1 MNPVELKIDHEIY
14 DRAKEKK
21 LTDVEKVIKEG
32 EIVQI
37 HTGTDTDGRGIII
50 YDRIGIKVPSEIFD
64 VTTVPSSTRSRFY
77 NYNKASYTT
86 GDPVTTIKLVEKEI
100 VVNDIQLT
108 MSRNYCHAEEYN
120 SNSGSFTKIR
130 MTVSTDE
137 ISEDSLDLHFE
148 NAGELKFCIAS
159 DGNFSLASNLK
170 LLKQRQKMW
179 LTYLFKF
186 WV

>member
-1 MNPVELKIDHEIY
+1 MLQIFFTTITFYTAEIRVENSWIWVNPVELKIDYEIY

-21 LTDVEKVIKEG
+21 LTDVEKVVKEG
-32 EIVQI
+32 EIVQMYA
-37 HTGTDTDGRGIII
+37 GTDTDGRGIII

-120 SNSGSFTKIR
+120 SNSGSFTKIK

-137 ISEDSLDLHFE
+137 ISAD
-148 NAGELKFCIAS
+148 
-159 DGNFSLASNLK
+159 
-170 LLKQRQKMW
+170 
-179 LTYLFKF
+179 
-186 WV
+186 